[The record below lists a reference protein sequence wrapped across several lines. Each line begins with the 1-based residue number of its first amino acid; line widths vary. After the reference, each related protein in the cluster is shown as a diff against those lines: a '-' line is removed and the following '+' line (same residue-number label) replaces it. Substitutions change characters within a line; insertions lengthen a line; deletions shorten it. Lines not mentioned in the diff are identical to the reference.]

1 MREAFYTVFGI
12 FGLLG
17 GWFVATSLLGHFR
30 IDPLPVSI
38 SKVALVLATALGAA
52 LLHRAYAVG
61 ELAARPGAG
70 LLWVLAAIG
79 AFEGVLVAAKLLAIS
94 LNRD

>member
-1 MREAFYTVFGI
+1 MRAAFYTLYGI
-12 FGLLG
+12 FALLG
-17 GWFVATSLLGHFR
+17 GWFVLTSLLGAFR

-38 SKVALVLATALGAA
+38 SKVALVIATAIGAS

-61 ELAARPGAG
+61 ELASRPGAG